1 MSNFRILDDALS
13 ASLAEMPQ
21 CLVQIVSKLK
31 SEIQA
36 IEANSS
42 ISNRSESLKS
52 ALTSQVNSVNWN
64 KKSLFDAP
72 ELADAPAIF
81 KLDGIS
87 VCNELCGSY
96 HQANIVICLNNREI
110 IGTNFLKLE
119 VAAIEAIRNHPKF
132 AIYDKNILG
141 VLVTLDENLLR
152 TGNWDRSYASSDEYK
167 FAFKHAYKG
176 VLKANIISMQLHIV

>member
-1 MSNFRILDDALS
+1 MSNFRILEDALT
-13 ASLAEMPQ
+13 ASLSEMPQ
-21 CLVQIVSKLK
+21 CLTQIISNLK
-31 SEIQA
+31 SEMQA
-36 IEANSS
+36 IDANSS
-42 ISNRSESLKS
+42 IANRSESLKS
-52 ALTSQVNSVNWN
+52 ALTSQVKAVNWN

-81 KLDGIS
+81 KLDGIAT
-87 VCNELCGSY
+87 CNESCGSY

-132 AIYDKNILG
+132 AIYDQNILG
-141 VLVTLDENLLR
+141 VLITLDEDLLR

-176 VLKANIISMQLHIV
+176 LLKANIISLQLHIV